1 MCGVVGWV
9 DFERDLRSERAIAQA
24 LTDSLSRR
32 GPDGDGL
39 WLSPHAALGHRRLS
53 VIDLAGGHQPMVA
66 SEDDRDLAV
75 LTYCSEVYNFRE
87 LRAELAARGHRF
99 RTAGDTE
106 VVLRAYLE
114 WGEGLAERLNG
125 IFAFGVWDVRR
136 EELILVR
143 DRLGVKPMYYY
154 RTPAGVLFASEPK
167 AILAHPDVPAAVD
180 ADGLRELLS
189 LAKTPGE
196 AVWQGMRE
204 VEPGEVI
211 RVRRDGWSA
220 RRYWRLP
227 AVTHADD
234 LGTTVATVRE
244 LLTDA
249 VTRQTVADVPMG
261 ILLSGGLDSSV
272 VTVLADQALREQGAG
287 GVRTFGLD
295 FAGYTDNFHP
305 DYMRETPDAPFIAEL
320 AAHVGS
326 TNAVIVLS
334 TGDLTD
340 PAARAEVLRA
350 LDLPNGRGDRDT
362 SLYLLARAVAEEC
375 TVALTGESA
384 DEVFGGYWWF
394 HEPDAVAAD
403 TFPWLPMFGHVVD
416 DGPDSATS
424 LLDVDLLKALDLPG
438 YRDAR
443 YREALAE
450 VPHLPG
456 VSAAERR
463 MREICYLTLTRLM
476 PLLLDRMDR
485 LSMAAPLEVRVPF
498 CDHRLVE
505 YVFGVPWAMKSF
517 DGREKS
523 LLRAAT
529 ADLLPPSIAER
540 RKAPFPA
547 VQDVGY
553 EQWLRSELG
562 TVAADR
568 SRRVNTFLNVKRAG
582 ALAAAPVGTT
592 SANETRSTIELVL
605 RLDEWLQRYDVRLS
619 GAD

>member
-24 LTDSLSRR
+24 LTDSLRRR

-66 SEDDRDLAV
+66 SADGRDLAV

-204 VEPGEVI
+204 VRPGEVI

-272 VTVLADQALREQGAG
+272 VTVLADRALREQGAG

-326 TNAVIVLS
+326 THADIVLS

-362 SLYLLARAVAEEC
+362 SLYLLTRAVAQEC
-375 TVALTGESA
+375 TAALTGESA

-394 HEPDAVAAD
+394 HEPGAVAAD

-450 VPHLPG
+450 VPHVPG

-553 EQWLRSELG
+553 ERWLRRELG
-562 TVAADR
+562 AVAADR

-592 SANETRSTIELVL
+592 SANEARSTIELVL
-605 RLDEWLQRYDVRLS
+605 RLDEWLQRYDVRLT

>member
-66 SEDDRDLAV
+66 SEDGRDLAV

-204 VEPGEVI
+204 VRPGEVI
-211 RVRRDGWSA
+211 RIRRDGWSA

-249 VTRQTVADVPMG
+249 VARQTVADVPMG

-272 VTVLADQALREQGAG
+272 VTVLADRALREQGAG
-287 GVRTFGLD
+287 AVRTFGLD

-305 DYMRETPDAPFIAEL
+305 EYMRETPDAPFIAEL

-326 TNAVIVLS
+326 THTDIVLS

-362 SLYLLARAVAEEC
+362 SLYLLTRAVAGEC
-375 TVALTGESA
+375 TAALTGESA

-394 HEPDAVAAD
+394 HEPGAVSAD

-529 ADLLPPSIAER
+529 ADLLPASIAER

-562 TVAADR
+562 TVVADR
-568 SRRVNTFLNVKRAG
+568 SRRVNAFLNVKRAG
-582 ALAAAPVGTT
+582 VLAAAPVGTT

-605 RLDEWLQRYDVRLS
+605 RLDEWLRRYDVRLS

>member
-9 DFERDLRSERAIAQA
+9 DFERDLRSERAIARA
-24 LTDSLSRR
+24 LTDSLRRR

-66 SEDDRDLAV
+66 SADGRDLAV

-204 VEPGEVI
+204 VRPGEVI

-272 VTVLADQALREQGAG
+272 VTVLADRALREQGAG

-326 TNAVIVLS
+326 THADIVLS

-362 SLYLLARAVAEEC
+362 SLYLLTRAVAQEC
-375 TVALTGESA
+375 TAALTGESA

-394 HEPDAVAAD
+394 HEPGAVAAD

-450 VPHLPG
+450 VPHVPG

-553 EQWLRSELG
+553 ERWLRRELG
-562 TVAADR
+562 AVAADR

-592 SANETRSTIELVL
+592 SANEARSTIELVL
-605 RLDEWLQRYDVRLS
+605 RLDEWLQRYDVRLT

>member
-1 MCGVVGWV
+1 
-9 DFERDLRSERAIAQA
+9 
-24 LTDSLSRR
+24 
-32 GPDGDGL
+32 
-39 WLSPHAALGHRRLS
+39 
-53 VIDLAGGHQPMVA
+53 
-66 SEDDRDLAV
+66 
-75 LTYCSEVYNFRE
+75 
-87 LRAELAARGHRF
+87 
-99 RTAGDTE
+99 
-106 VVLRAYLE
+106 
-114 WGEGLAERLNG
+114 
-125 IFAFGVWDVRR
+125 
-136 EELILVR
+136 
-143 DRLGVKPMYYY
+143 
-154 RTPAGVLFASEPK
+154 
-167 AILAHPDVPAAVD
+167 
-180 ADGLRELLS
+180 
-189 LAKTPGE
+189 
-196 AVWQGMRE
+196 
-204 VEPGEVI
+204 
-211 RVRRDGWSA
+211 
-220 RRYWRLP
+220 
-227 AVTHADD
+227 VTHADD

-272 VTVLADQALREQGAG
+272 VTVLADRALREQGAG

-326 TNAVIVLS
+326 THADIVLS

-362 SLYLLARAVAEEC
+362 SLYLLTRAVAQEC
-375 TVALTGESA
+375 TAALTGESA

-394 HEPDAVAAD
+394 HEPGAVAAD

-450 VPHLPG
+450 VPHVPG

-553 EQWLRSELG
+553 ERWLRRELG
-562 TVAADR
+562 AVAADR

-592 SANETRSTIELVL
+592 SANEARSTIELVL
-605 RLDEWLQRYDVRLS
+605 RLDEWLQRYDVRLT

>member
-24 LTDSLSRR
+24 LTDSLRRR

-66 SEDDRDLAV
+66 SADGRDLAV

-204 VEPGEVI
+204 VRPGEVI

-272 VTVLADQALREQGAG
+272 VTVLADRALREQGAG

-326 TNAVIVLS
+326 THADIVLS

-362 SLYLLARAVAEEC
+362 SLYLLTRAVAQEC
-375 TVALTGESA
+375 TAALTGESA

-394 HEPDAVAAD
+394 HEPGAVAAD

-450 VPHLPG
+450 VPHVPG

-529 ADLLPPSIAER
+529 ADLLPPSIAQR

-562 TVAADR
+562 AVAADR
-568 SRRVNTFLNVKRAG
+568 SRRVNRFLNVKRAG
-582 ALAAAPVGTT
+582 ALAAAPVGIT
-592 SANETRSTIELVL
+592 SANEARSTIELVL
-605 RLDEWLQRYDVRLS
+605 RLDEWLQRYDVRLT